1 MRIHMY
7 AYTYTYMYVYGDGC
21 VVMVVQEYHGNVWG
35 LMTANNIQQVLV
47 YIYMC
52 IYICMYIYMYVY
64 NCIYIYVY
72 IYTDIHNI
80 DIMGIFGILMDFILN
95 CSHRLPSQCHSRV
108 LFFLFV

>member
-47 YIYMC
+47 YI
-52 IYICMYIYMYVY
+52 
-64 NCIYIYVY
+64 CIYIYVCIYMY
-72 IYTDIHNI
+72 I
-80 DIMGIFGILMDFILN
+80 
-95 CSHRLPSQCHSRV
+95 
-108 LFFLFV
+108 